1 MPFSKLIIRKSQF
14 FQRACMCICTVIR
27 KYVTNT
33 LFSYDVIF
41 GFVKSPFCQ
50 KQEYLYLLRKI
61 WLYKMTIH
69 SLLRFSLWSTANPLK
84 MIIIFS
90 RNRSGPTVK
99 IRKNAFGQVDSNAGE
114 RTWISIVE
122 VDKNCQHR
130 VFGIREVVEVLGNTK
145 EFKLSRQSDKICSRG
160 EKHKRTWWVGKAE
173 PSFGGLRW
181 ACLCWIYNQST
192 FEVGLLGLVCLWTY
206 LCMVI
211 TNQRLVTLL

>member
-14 FQRACMCICTVIR
+14 FQHACMCICTVIR

-99 IRKNAFGQVDSNAGE
+99 IRKNAFGQVEAYEGE
-114 RTWISIVE
+114 RTWISIVK
-122 VDKNCQHR
+122 VDKNCKHR
-130 VFGIREVVEVLGNTK
+130 VFGIREVVEVLGNTR
-145 EFKLSRQSDKICSRG
+145 EFKL
-160 EKHKRTWWVGKAE
+160 
-173 PSFGGLRW
+173 
-181 ACLCWIYNQST
+181 
-192 FEVGLLGLVCLWTY
+192 
-206 LCMVI
+206 
-211 TNQRLVTLL
+211 